1 MSAISPAGPAP
12 SASTESRIIELLIVV
27 RSPLAAAR
35 LTTIRPISLV
45 IRTARRPSGR
55 KRNNQA
61 PGQEACAIYQ
71 EIDLRHLVTVRR
83 PHGQSRNEGRCNDA
97 KKLSRAGEVRL
108 QIVSPPALCGG
119 LDRPTAQLGPRVPEC
134 PERAS
139 GHRAKNHACPQQFW
153 RRARVTADRVG

>member
-71 EIDLRHLVTVRR
+71 EIDLQHLVTVRR
-83 PHGQSRNEGRCNDA
+83 PHGQSRNEGRCNNE
-97 KKLSRAGEVRL
+97 KKLSRAGDVRL
-108 QIVSPPALCGG
+108 QIVSPQALCAG
-119 LDRPTAQLGPRVPEC
+119 LARMEKVISVSLSCRHNSFRWQTAG
-134 PERAS
+134 
-139 GHRAKNHACPQQFW
+139 N
-153 RRARVTADRVG
+153 AR

>member
-45 IRTARRPSGR
+45 IRTARRPSER

-61 PGQEACAIYQ
+61 PGQEACAIF
-71 EIDLRHLVTVRR
+71 RHLVTVRR
-83 PHGQSRNEGRCNDA
+83 PHGQSRNEGRCNDE

-108 QIVSPPALCGG
+108 QIVSPQALCAG
-119 LDRPTAQLGPRVPEC
+119 LARTTALLGPRVPEC

-139 GHRAKNHACPQQFW
+139 AHRAKNHACPQQFW
-153 RRARVTADRVG
+153 RRARATADRVG